1 MLHINRAERADA
13 LVAALGAVVVEPLDD
28 PMAAEIVA
36 VPTRGVER
44 WLAQRL
50 SARLG
55 ATPGRADGVCAN
67 VDFPYPGALVGGAV
81 AAATGVARDA
91 DPWVA
96 ARSVWPLLEVID
108 AALGE
113 PWLDP
118 LARYLG
124 ATGGTDPSQPD
135 GADPSLCGREARRFG
150 SARHLADLYD
160 RYGVH
165 RPGMLRAWAAKEDV
179 DSAGRVLPPQWAW
192 QAELWRRL
200 RERIGVASPAE
211 RLGEACAALRDDA
224 AIVDLPARLSL
235 FGLTRLPAS
244 FLAVLRA
251 LAVHRD
257 VHLFLL
263 HPSPVL
269 WRRVVEE
276 TGGRAAVVP
285 RSADPTAGLPANPLL
300 TSWGRDAREMQLVL
314 TAGDDGD
321 ADPADRHHPIAAPET
336 TLLQRI
342 QADVRGDRPPPGLPL
357 AGRDDRAVLDPGDTS
372 LAVHACHGRGRQ
384 VEVVRDAILHLLAA
398 DPTLEPRD
406 IVVMCPDIEAFAP
419 LIHATFGAAEGFNGA
434 AGITDPL
441 GSADPAA
448 AQAAPAGGP
457 TSVDL
462 RVRLADRALR
472 QTNPVL
478 GVVAELLELASARV
492 TAAQVLDLAGR
503 EPIRRRFRFDDDDLA
518 RAEEWVA
525 AAGVR
530 WGLDAA
536 HRAGYKLDALD
547 ANTWRAGLDR
557 LLLGVAM
564 AEDGQRLVGGV
575 LPLDDVS
582 SSDIDLAGRLAELL
596 DRLTAALDRLTA
608 RQPVAAWAAALA
620 DAAAL
625 LTATTSTDAW
635 QTAELRHLL
644 DDVVAEA
651 QGGPWAGD
659 GAGPG
664 EAADRPA
671 PGLAAD
677 SGVPPPRPS
686 ATDERRASADLTLP
700 EVRTLL
706 ADRLRGRPTRANFR
720 TGHLTICTLVPMRSV
735 PHRVVCLLGLDDG
748 VFPRKTDVDDDDL
761 VAADARVGDRDSRSE
776 DRQLL
781 LDALLAAET
790 NLIIT
795 YSGRD
800 ERTNAERPPAVPV
813 GELLDVVDR
822 TVQLPGDPEVL
833 ARTRIVVHHP
843 LQPFDARNFMAG
855 RLSGAAPWSFDA
867 VALAGA
873 RAAGG
878 ERAGPAPFLP
888 TPLAP
893 VRGEAVELENL
904 VRFVQHP
911 VKAFLRQRLGV
922 SLSEDA
928 DDASD
933 ALPVELDALEQW
945 AVGDRLLSGR
955 LAGDDRDACVA
966 AERARGT
973 LPPGTLAEPVLGQV
987 LPIVESLV
995 AEAADITGSDGAPR
1009 SLEVNV
1015 ALGDGRVLLGTV
1027 AGVIDRGPAGL
1038 LLRSVSYSRLAPK
1051 QRLAAWVRFLAL
1063 TAAHPDRPVEAAT
1076 IGRFRF
1082 SGRKKG
1088 AVSIAFLAPLAGD
1101 AAARRAA
1108 AVAQLEVL
1116 VDLFDRGLCE
1126 PLPLYCKTSAAWA
1139 DAAPAQRMQACAAAW
1154 EPQNDFGMGENREPE
1169 HQLVLGGVV
1178 PLNDLLAAPP
1188 APGESGDGWARG
1200 EQTRFGR
1207 YALRLWSGL
1216 RDAEE
1221 VRDR

>member
-1 MLHINRAERADA
+1 M
-13 LVAALGAVVVEPLDD
+13 
-28 PMAAEIVA
+28 
-36 VPTRGVER
+36 
-44 WLAQRL
+44 
-50 SARLG
+50 
-55 ATPGRADGVCAN
+55 
-67 VDFPYPGALVGGAV
+67 
-81 AAATGVARDA
+81 
-91 DPWVA
+91 
-96 ARSVWPLLEVID
+96 
-108 AALGE
+108 
-113 PWLDP
+113 
-118 LARYLG
+118 
-124 ATGGTDPSQPD
+124 
-135 GADPSLCGREARRFG
+135 
-150 SARHLADLYD
+150 
-160 RYGVH
+160 
-165 RPGMLRAWAAKEDV
+165 
-179 DSAGRVLPPQWAW
+179 
-192 QAELWRRL
+192 
-200 RERIGVASPAE
+200 
-211 RLGEACAALRDDA
+211 
-224 AIVDLPARLSL
+224 
-235 FGLTRLPAS
+235 
-244 FLAVLRA
+244 LRA

-269 WRRVVEE
+269 WRRVEE
-276 TGGRAAVVP
+276 QTGGRAAVVP
-285 RSADPTAGLPANPLL
+285 RSADPTAALPANPLL

-314 TAGDDGD
+314 TAAGDGD
-321 ADPADRHHPIAAPET
+321 GGSAWPTITIRSKRRKA

-434 AGITDPL
+434 ADGTDPL

-448 AQAAPAGGP
+448 ARAPAPPARPASTSGSAWP
-457 TSVDL
+457 TGRCARPTRCWVSWPSCW
-462 RVRLADRALR
+462 
-472 QTNPVL
+472 T
-478 GVVAELLELASARV
+478 LASARV

-536 HRAGYKLDALD
+536 HRAAYKLDALD

-596 DRLTAALDRLTA
+596 DRLTAALDRLTS
-608 RQPVAAWAAALA
+608 RQPIGAWAAALA

-625 LTATTSTDAW
+625 LTATSPDRRLA
-635 QTAELRHLL
+635 
-644 DDVVAEA
+644 
-651 QGGPWAGD
+651 D
-659 GAGPG
+659 GR
-664 EAADRPA
+664 AA
-671 PGLAAD
+671 
-677 SGVPPPRPS
+677 PPPR
-686 ATDERRASADLTLP
+686 RRRGRSRRGGDAAGRRSPELTLP

-748 VFPRKTDVDDDDL
+748 VFPRKIDVDDDDL
-761 VAADARVGDRDSRSE
+761 VAADARVGDRDPRSE

-781 LDALLAAET
+781 LDALLAAESH
-790 NLIIT
+790 LIIT

-822 TVQLPGDPEVL
+822 TVRLPDDPTGAVR

-855 RLSGAAPWSFDA
+855 RLTGAAPWSFDA

-878 ERAGPAPFLP
+878 VRAEPAPFLP
-888 TPLAP
+888 APLPP
-893 VRGEAVELENL
+893 VRAEAVELENL

-928 DDASD
+928 DDAS
-933 ALPVELDALEQW
+933 AGPSRRARRAG
-945 AVGDRLLSGR
+945 AVGRRRPAPLRPAGRRRPRRLRGR
-955 LAGDDRDACVA
+955 RTGPGHASRPAPWPSRCWA
-966 AERARGT
+966 RCCPSSRAWWPKRPT
-973 LPPGTLAEPVLGQV
+973 SPATTPPPARW
-987 LPIVESLV
+987 
-995 AEAADITGSDGAPR
+995 R
-1009 SLEVNV
+1009 STSPC
-1015 ALGDGRVLLGTV
+1015 ADGRVLLGTV
-1027 AGVIDRGPAGL
+1027 AGRDRPGPGRVAPPVGELLPPRPPSSGWRPGCASWPSPPPTPTVRWRRRRSAGSASPAG
-1038 LLRSVSYSRLAPK
+1038 RR
-1051 QRLAAWVRFLAL
+1051 
-1063 TAAHPDRPVEAAT
+1063 
-1076 IGRFRF
+1076 GR
-1082 SGRKKG
+1082 
-1088 AVSIAFLAPLAGD
+1088 
-1101 AAARRAA
+1101 
-1108 AVAQLEVL
+1108 
-1116 VDLFDRGLCE
+1116 
-1126 PLPLYCKTSAAWA
+1126 
-1139 DAAPAQRMQACAAAW
+1139 
-1154 EPQNDFGMGENREPE
+1154 
-1169 HQLVLGGVV
+1169 
-1178 PLNDLLAAPP
+1178 
-1188 APGESGDGWARG
+1188 
-1200 EQTRFGR
+1200 
-1207 YALRLWSGL
+1207 
-1216 RDAEE
+1216 
-1221 VRDR
+1221 

>member
-1 MLHINRAERADA
+1 
-13 LVAALGAVVVEPLDD
+13 
-28 PMAAEIVA
+28 
-36 VPTRGVER
+36 
-44 WLAQRL
+44 
-50 SARLG
+50 
-55 ATPGRADGVCAN
+55 
-67 VDFPYPGALVGGAV
+67 
-81 AAATGVARDA
+81 
-91 DPWVA
+91 
-96 ARSVWPLLEVID
+96 
-108 AALGE
+108 
-113 PWLDP
+113 
-118 LARYLG
+118 
-124 ATGGTDPSQPD
+124 
-135 GADPSLCGREARRFG
+135 
-150 SARHLADLYD
+150 
-160 RYGVH
+160 
-165 RPGMLRAWAAKEDV
+165 
-179 DSAGRVLPPQWAW
+179 
-192 QAELWRRL
+192 
-200 RERIGVASPAE
+200 
-211 RLGEACAALRDDA
+211 
-224 AIVDLPARLSL
+224 
-235 FGLTRLPAS
+235 
-244 FLAVLRA
+244 
-251 LAVHRD
+251 
-257 VHLFLL
+257 
-263 HPSPVL
+263 
-269 WRRVVEE
+269 
-276 TGGRAAVVP
+276 
-285 RSADPTAGLPANPLL
+285 
-300 TSWGRDAREMQLVL
+300 
-314 TAGDDGD
+314 
-321 ADPADRHHPIAAPET
+321 
-336 TLLQRI
+336 
-342 QADVRGDRPPPGLPL
+342 
-357 AGRDDRAVLDPGDTS
+357 
-372 LAVHACHGRGRQ
+372 
-384 VEVVRDAILHLLAA
+384 
-398 DPTLEPRD
+398 
-406 IVVMCPDIEAFAP
+406 
-419 LIHATFGAAEGFNGA
+419 
-434 AGITDPL
+434 
-441 GSADPAA
+441 
-448 AQAAPAGGP
+448 
-457 TSVDL
+457 
-462 RVRLADRALR
+462 
-472 QTNPVL
+472 
-478 GVVAELLELASARV
+478 
-492 TAAQVLDLAGR
+492 
-503 EPIRRRFRFDDDDLA
+503 
-518 RAEEWVA
+518 
-525 AAGVR
+525 AGVR

-536 HRAGYKLDALD
+536 HRAGYKLDALN
-547 ANTWRAGLDR
+547 ANTWGAGLDR

-596 DRLTAALDRLTA
+596 DRLTAVLDRLAA
-608 RQPVAAWAAALA
+608 RQSIGAWATALA

-625 LTATTSTDAW
+625 LTATTPTDAW

-651 QGGPWAGD
+651 DAT
-659 GAGPG
+659 
-664 EAADRPA
+664 AADFGVHPSPPA
-671 PGLAAD
+671 AA
-677 SGVPPPRPS
+677 
-686 ATDERRASADLTLP
+686 DERRSSPELTLP
-700 EVRTLL
+700 EVRALL

-761 VAADARVGDRDSRSE
+761 VAADARVGDRDPRSE

-781 LDALLAAET
+781 LDALLAAES

-822 TVQLPGDPEVL
+822 TVALPEDPGVL

-878 ERAGPAPFLP
+878 ERAQPAPFLP
-888 TPLAP
+888 VPLTA
-893 VRGEAVELENL
+893 VRGEAVELEHL

-973 LPPGTLAEPVLGQV
+973 LPPGTLAEPVLGQA

-995 AEAADITGSDGAPR
+995 AEAADITGGEGAPR

-1027 AGVIDRGPAGL
+1027 AGVVDRGPAGL

-1051 QRLAAWVRFLAL
+1051 QRLAGWVRFLAL

-1088 AVSIAFLAPLAGD
+1088 AVSVASLAPLAGD

-1108 AVAQLEVL
+1108 AVAHLEVL

-1139 DAAPAQRMQACAAAW
+1139 DAAPAQRMKACAAVW

-1178 PLNDLLAAPP
+1178 SLNELLAAPP
-1188 APGESGDGWARG
+1188 APGESGDGWAGG
-1200 EQTRFGR
+1200 EPTRFGR

-1216 RDAEE
+1216 REAEE